1 MRFFAYPYAGPEEI
15 RRHCI
20 AAPPGALIR
29 ALPDLHAWLASHPD
43 ALIEGS
49 TYVVD
54 LRACLRLSPRRSEH
68 VACAGGEDVLAA
80 GEMGFFAH
88 ARGASVTAVSNL
100 STGYRPDVSC
110 WDAVAESLARA
121 GLSAPPGFTTSVH
134 FRRCPACGESTL
146 VKEQWFVCTFCD
158 ADLPLEWNVSAR
170 REVDVVA
177 HVDRVRSLST
187 P

>member
-1 MRFFAYPYAGPEEI
+1 MRFFAYPYVGPEEI
-15 RRHCI
+15 RRRSI
-20 AAPPGALIR
+20 AAPPGALI
-29 ALPDLHAWLASHPD
+29 LSPPDLPSWLADHPD
-43 ALIEGS
+43 ALVEGA

-54 LRACLRLSPRRSEH
+54 LRGRLRLAPRRSEH
-68 VACAGGEDVLAA
+68 VACAGGEEVLAA
-80 GEMGFFAH
+80 GEMGFVSQW
-88 ARGASVTAVSNL
+88 RTPTVSAVSNL

-121 GLSAPPGFTTSVH
+121 GLSAPSGFTTSVH

-177 HVDRVRSLST
+177 ELDRARRLG
-187 P
+187 PA